1 LIYLLFSILASTLI
15 FILFKSFDKFKVN
28 TLQAIVF
35 NYLVACIFG
44 LSSYEKD
51 IKIQEVVQSEWF
63 YGAIFLAFLFIF
75 TFNIMALT
83 SQRNG
88 LSVASV
94 ASKMSVIVP
103 VVFGVYVYNEG
114 VSFQKI
120 AGILI
125 ALMAVYLT
133 SIKSNTKFSLK
144 GLWLP
149 IMLFFGSGIIDTSI
163 KYIETTFVPDN
174 GIPIFTATI
183 FAFALVLGII
193 TLAYKATKSKFTFSF
208 KNILGGLCLGI
219 VNYYSVYFLLKALQY
234 ENTES
239 ATIFTVNNVAIVMLS
254 TLIGLAL
261 FKEKIILKNWIG
273 IGLAITSIILVTLA

>member
-1 LIYLLFSILASTLI
+1 MIYLLFSILASTLI

-44 LSSYEKD
+44 LSRYEKD

-133 SIKSNTKFSLK
+133 SIKF
-144 GLWLP
+144 
-149 IMLFFGSGIIDTSI
+149 
-163 KYIETTFVPDN
+163 
-174 GIPIFTATI
+174 
-183 FAFALVLGII
+183 
-193 TLAYKATKSKFTFSF
+193 
-208 KNILGGLCLGI
+208 
-219 VNYYSVYFLLKALQY
+219 
-234 ENTES
+234 
-239 ATIFTVNNVAIVMLS
+239 
-254 TLIGLAL
+254 
-261 FKEKIILKNWIG
+261 
-273 IGLAITSIILVTLA
+273 